1 MSSTKRIIIADDH
14 SIVRRGVV
22 MLLNRLNINNN
33 IIESSTFD
41 EVLKICDNE
50 EPELIILDINLPGG
64 NSSKMI
70 SDILVRQPHC
80 KILVF
85 TSYEE
90 DVYAEAFLQ
99 LGALGYV
106 NKLSSE
112 DDIETAIQTTL
123 TNKTF
128 ISKAFAQKLKER
140 RPGKSTN
147 PIKSLSERELEIGRL
162 LAKGK
167 GNLDIT
173 QELGLKAS
181 TISTYKQRMFF
192 KLNVSNIA
200 DLIAIFKKYD
210 VE

>member
-1 MSSTKRIIIADDH
+1 MDTKKIIIADDH

-22 MLLNRLNINNN
+22 MLLKRLGIKQ
-33 IIESSTFD
+33 EVVETSTF
-41 EVLKICDNE
+41 EGVLEICKHVD
-50 EPELIILDINLPGG
+50 PELIVLDINLPGG

-70 SDILVRQPHC
+70 SDILEHRPHS

-112 DDIETAIQTTL
+112 EDIEAAIQTTL
-123 TNKTF
+123 ASKTY
-128 ISKAFAQKLKER
+128 ISDAFAQKLKER
-140 RPGKSTN
+140 RPGQSTN
-147 PIKSLSERELEIGRL
+147 LIKSLSERELEIGRL
-162 LAKGK
+162 MAEGK

-173 QELGLKAS
+173 QKLGLKAS
-181 TISTYKQRMFF
+181 TISTYKQRIFF
-192 KLNVSNIA
+192 KLNVGNIA
-200 DLIAIFKKYD
+200 DLIAVFKKYD
-210 VE
+210 VS